1 MKQIDQMSGV
11 PGMLRPFKKFIM
23 EAGLGSGD
31 QIVYYGCPGTCT
43 PFIELLAFAIRD
55 LPVQQ
60 VYVPYFE
67 ESNAKQLALREGVG
81 MQVTEGAVSLSP
93 AVIVVM
99 GGLSMPGVPVTVE
112 KASETVAQYSA
123 RKIGVCF
130 MDMFQK
136 TGWLDSI
143 AFDLLIDATIDP
155 VRIYSGQD

>member
-31 QIVYYGCPGTCT
+31 QIVYYGVPGTCT

-55 LPVQQ
+55 LPVHQ

-67 ESNAKQLALREGVG
+67 EQNAKLLALEEGIG
-81 MQVTEGAVSLSP
+81 MQVAEGPVSLSP

-112 KASETVAQYSA
+112 KASETVAHYNA
-123 RKIGVCF
+123 RKVGVCF

-136 TGWLDSI
+136 TGWLDSL

-155 VRIYSGQD
+155 VRIYSGKD